1 MRSES
6 CSCGRHMRTRKLVL
20 ASWIG
25 LLSTALAGCVGES
38 SGLLTGGAGPGDS
51 PGQTH
56 GNIDQA
62 RFFAGQAL
70 YDRNCGACHGLLEE
84 STKRGRT
91 AEQIANALASL
102 PVMKAFESRLTPDE
116 TGQIA
121 YALSVDPTAVTC
133 APIEDSFRIVPK
145 PRRHLEN
152 ELASL
157 LELPA
162 ATVRTALAGYQL
174 GYDGDHTFDN
184 QDAPALI
191 QVGTAESLLEALER
205 IASQWVGARPAV
217 ASCANRA
224 CVESALTQVASRW
237 GPALVQQVPAAAA
250 IFDSATREGLSRQE
264 AVQLV
269 LVRLLMS
276 PEVIFTHLTPDALEG
291 HRRLI
296 GALGSRSPAPAELAL
311 PLPELTA
318 QLVAAD
324 TSVLADR
331 FALGWWGVHGAL
343 NTLASGDQALLPVAP
358 ELLQDLAEEAR
369 RTFRHAVD
377 EDVPL
382 TALMTSQHS
391 FINNRLATHY
401 GVSGPRTQAFERV
414 ELGSTRGG
422 GLLALGAVHVASGG
436 GGKTSVVMRGKWVL
450 DNLLCQSLPPPPDMA
465 SLMMNPGQQGP
476 VGERTP
482 REASAVLR
490 ASPSCEGCHAVMD
503 EIGFG
508 LEGFDPW
515 GAPRSQYASGAPVET
530 WGQLPGGMTFDDH
543 RELAAR
549 LGASLAFRH
558 CSTLKLS
565 QYLLGRSLTEAERCH
580 VRKLSA
586 STPADITMRQW
597 IQGVVSSELFHAQK
611 GGSR

>member
-1 MRSES
+1 
-6 CSCGRHMRTRKLVL
+6 
-20 ASWIG
+20 
-25 LLSTALAGCVGES
+25 
-38 SGLLTGGAGPGDS
+38 
-51 PGQTH
+51 
-56 GNIDQA
+56 
-62 RFFAGQAL
+62 
-70 YDRNCGACHGLLEE
+70 
-84 STKRGRT
+84 
-91 AEQIANALASL
+91 
-102 PVMKAFESRLTPDE
+102 MKAFESRLTPVE

-121 YALSVDPTAVTC
+121 YALSVDPAAVTC
-133 APIEDSFRIVPK
+133 PPIEDSFRIVPK
-145 PRRHLEN
+145 TRRHLEH

-162 ATVRTALAGYQL
+162 ATVRTALAGYEL

-191 QVGTAESLLEALER
+191 QVGTAESLLEALES

-217 ASCANRA
+217 GSCANRA

-237 GPALVQQVPAAAA
+237 GPGLVQQVPSAAA
-250 IFDSATREGLSRQE
+250 IFERATQEGLSRPE

-276 PEVIFTHLTPDALEG
+276 PEVIFTHLTPDALQG
-291 HRRLI
+291 HRRLVA
-296 GALGSRSPAPAELAL
+296 ALGSRSPAPAELAL

-318 QLVAAD
+318 KLVASD

-358 ELLQDLAEEAR
+358 ELLEDLAEEAR
-369 RTFRHAVD
+369 RNFKHAVD

-382 TALMTSQHS
+382 TSLMTSQHS
-391 FINNRLATHY
+391 FINLRLATHY
-401 GVSGPRTQAFERV
+401 GVTGPRTQEFERV
-414 ELGSTRGG
+414 ELGSARGG
-422 GLLALGAVHVASGG
+422 GLLALGAIHVASGG
-436 GGKTSVVMRGKWVL
+436 GGKTSVVRRGKWVL
-450 DNLLCQSLPPPPDMA
+450 DNLLCQTLPDPPDMNDF
-465 SLMMNPGQQGP
+465 MMNPGQQDP

-482 REASAVLR
+482 RQKSAALR
-490 ASPSCEGCHAVMD
+490 ASASCEGCHAVMD

-530 WGQLPGGMTFDDH
+530 WGQLPGGISFDNH
-543 RELAAR
+543 RQLAAR
-549 LGASLAFRH
+549 LGESLAFRH
-558 CSTLKLS
+558 CSTMKLT

-580 VRKLSA
+580 VRKLSV
-586 STPADITMRQW
+586 STPANITMRQW
-597 IQGVVSSELFHAQK
+597 IQGIVSSELFHAQT
-611 GGSR
+611 GGER